1 VVLVALCL
9 TLVLGVAV
17 AGYVAVCAR
26 TMEMSNRSF
35 CTMSAT
41 QLAESG
47 VEEALWS
54 LNNSSWSGWTITGST
69 ATKSEDYG
77 NALHFTTN
85 QAIPGSV
92 SITVDNYNTTDPFN
106 TPPTITAIG
115 TLTLPSSFQSQKRL
129 KVAVNPA
136 ALFSNAVGSTAP
148 ANSANPPYYVY
159 FTSGGSVDS
168 YDSKPSAP
176 NNGIYTPSP
185 STVNRSDRA
194 IICGPYISIG
204 DAIILGYAATANK
217 GPATPPWNFY
227 APSIS
232 VYGSVTSIDSASGL
246 PSSVRI
252 DNNRI
257 SNNANQYGFV
267 ISDANLPGSYAGD
280 ISNLNLHDG
289 SAAIGTPGGPL
300 ERYAAAALSLSGNDV
315 LTINGPVIID
325 VSGNLT
331 IQDSAR
337 IVVTKGV
344 DSAPDG
350 SAQIYVAGNLD
361 IESPVYVADSA
372 NDTIRKITP
381 AGIVTTLAGSPGP
394 PGSADGTG
402 SAARFYSPGGVA
414 VDDAG
419 NVYVA
424 DTGNNTI
431 RTANDTIRKITPA
444 GIVTTLA
451 GSPGPPG
458 SADGTGG
465 TALFNAPK
473 AVAVDSAGDVYV
485 ADTGNNTIREI
496 TPTGLVT
503 TLAGSPGSAGSADG
517 MGNAARFTQPGGLA
531 TYTTGN
537 LYVADTGN
545 DTIRKITPSGVVATL
560 AGSVGSAGS
569 ADGTSAARFN
579 SPTGLAVS
587 RGGIK
592 NLTQRP
598 RNLTVFCN
606 GSTQSTIDT
615 SIAFYGAVY
624 APNSPLVVN
633 VNLTVYGA
641 LVGQSV
647 TFNGTPTIHYDLDLR
662 KATFSVVNT
671 PYDVWQWNVSN

>member
-1 VVLVALCL
+1 
-9 TLVLGVAV
+9 
-17 AGYVAVCAR
+17 
-26 TMEMSNRSF
+26 M
-35 CTMSAT
+35 
-41 QLAESG
+41 
-47 VEEALWS
+47 
-54 LNNSSWSGWTITGST
+54 
-69 ATKSEDYG
+69 
-77 NALHFTTN
+77 
-85 QAIPGSV
+85 
-92 SITVDNYNTTDPFN
+92 
-106 TPPTITAIG
+106 
-115 TLTLPSSFQSQKRL
+115 
-129 KVAVNPA
+129 
-136 ALFSNAVGSTAP
+136 
-148 ANSANPPYYVY
+148 
-159 FTSGGSVDS
+159 
-168 YDSKPSAP
+168 
-176 NNGIYTPSP
+176 
-185 STVNRSDRA
+185 
-194 IICGPYISIG
+194 
-204 DAIILGYAATANK
+204 
-217 GPATPPWNFY
+217 
-227 APSIS
+227 
-232 VYGSVTSIDSASGL
+232 
-246 PSSVRI
+246 
-252 DNNRI
+252 
-257 SNNANQYGFV
+257 
-267 ISDANLPGSYAGD
+267 
-280 ISNLNLHDG
+280 
-289 SAAIGTPGGPL
+289 
-300 ERYAAAALSLSGNDV
+300 
-315 LTINGPVIID
+315 
-325 VSGNLT
+325 
-331 IQDSAR
+331 
-337 IVVTKGV
+337 
-344 DSAPDG
+344 
-350 SAQIYVAGNLD
+350 
-361 IESPVYVADSA
+361 
-372 NDTIRKITP
+372 ITP
-381 AGIVTTLAGSPGP
+381 TVIGGVTTWVVTTLAGSPGP
-394 PGSADGTG
+394 PGSANGTG
-402 SAARFYSPGGVA
+402 SAAQFNSPNGVAVDDAGNVYVADTGNNAIRMITPTGDVSTLAGSFNAPSGVA

-431 RTANDTIRKITPA
+431 RMITPTVI
-444 GIVTTLA
+444 GGVTTWVVTTLA